1 MFSSKMLTSI
11 LGWSKRSLMIKIFLL
26 LIAICNGV
34 LLNNIIGISLKQ
46 NYFLTSF
53 KKKNSSN
60 RINKLLFLNFIKI
73 NDFFNVI
80 KKTFVVTK

>member
-1 MFSSKMLTSI
+1 
-11 LGWSKRSLMIKIFLL
+11 MIKIFLL